1 MNKLLY
7 KAATGIATA
16 SLLAQALTP
25 LAFADTTVEISGN
38 GADSDNTATVVQ
50 VNETGVFQENNAEIR
65 NDVSVSTN
73 SGGNDANNNTGGD
86 VSIDTGNATSNTTI
100 SNTAN
105 ANVADVSGC
114 CPGDID
120 VKISGN
126 GFNSDND
133 AKVKVKSETLVVQEN
148 NASVANFVTAK
159 LNTGKNDANNNTGGD
174 VSIDTGNA
182 EANVTLSTKVN
193 KNVAKVGGNN
203 GGELNVEISGN
214 GADSDND
221 AKVKVKS
228 ETGIFQLN
236 NAEILNDVWVK
247 ANSGKNDANNN
258 TGGDVSIDTGNAE
271 VDVEVNNLANFNWA
285 DVDAC
290 GCILD
295 LTVKIKNNGFN
306 SDNDAKV
313 ILISK
318 KLVTQENNFDC
329 KETRDACADVWVK
342 SNTGKND
349 ANNNTDGG
357 DPSIDTGNAGADV
370 EVNNTANKNVVGS
383 LGLDGIDLP
392 DLDLPEGFSGLLLLL
407 IGLFS

>member
-50 VNETGVFQENNAEIR
+50 VNETGVFQLNNAEIR
-65 NDVSVSTN
+65 NDVSVSAN

-86 VSIDTGNATSNTTI
+86 VSIDTGNATSDTTI

-114 CPGDID
+114 CPGDVD

-126 GFNSDND
+126 GANSDNN

-174 VSIDTGNA
+174 VDIDTGNA
-182 EANVTLSTKVN
+182 KADVTLSTKVN
-193 KNVAKVGGNN
+193 KNVAKVGSNN
-203 GGELNVEISGN
+203 GGSLNVEISGN

-221 AKVKVKS
+221 AKV
-228 ETGIFQLN
+228 
-236 NAEILNDVWVK
+236 
-247 ANSGKNDANNN
+247 
-258 TGGDVSIDTGNAE
+258 
-271 VDVEVNNLANFNWA
+271 
-285 DVDAC
+285 
-290 GCILD
+290 
-295 LTVKIKNNGFN
+295 
-306 SDNDAKV
+306 

-318 KLVTQENNFDC
+318 KLVLQENNFDC

-349 ANNNTDGG
+349 ANNNTSGG
-357 DPSIDTGNAGADV
+357 EPAIDTGNAGADV
-370 EVNNTANKNVVGS
+370 EVNNTANKNVVGNVS
-383 LGLDGIDLP
+383 LGDIELP
-392 DLDLPEGFSGLLLLL
+392 DLSDGSLSGLLLLL